1 MFPEDGTDLDQ
12 LLHHAD
18 LAMYRAKDLGRG
30 GAVFYSGIAEK
41 RSARIADSGL
51 YRAMKQREFSLHYQP
66 QYRIDDGRLVGVEAL
81 LRWNRPRE
89 GLVSPGDFMPA
100 AEESGIIVDIGNWVI
115 ETACSQI
122 VQWRD
127 TGVVVPRVSMNLSL
141 QQLGDPGLAPE
152 IARQLEKHQLDPESI
167 EFEVNESVLT
177 DAQSAPGIEALSAL
191 GVRLT
196 LDDFGTGTTALGNLR
211 RYPVTAVKIDR
222 SFVQQLVD
230 SPSAAALADAIIVM
244 AHSQRKQV
252 IAEGIETMEQL
263 EYLRERGCDMA
274 QGYFMARP
282 LSVQDMT
289 ELLLGN
295 RDRRGRIV
303 RA

>member
-1 MFPEDGTDLDQ
+1 
-12 LLHHAD
+12 
-18 LAMYRAKDLGRG
+18 
-30 GAVFYSGIAEK
+30 
-41 RSARIADSGL
+41 
-51 YRAMKQREFSLHYQP
+51 MKQREFSLQYQP
-66 QYRIDDGRLVGVEAL
+66 QYRIDDGRLVGIEAL

-89 GLVSPGDFMPA
+89 GLVSPADFIPT

-115 ETACSQI
+115 ETTCAQLA
-122 VQWRD
+122 QWRD
-127 TGVVVPRVSMNLSL
+127 AGMSAPRVAINLSL
-141 QQLGDPGLAPE
+141 QQLRDPGLLPE
-152 IARQLEKHQLDPESI
+152 LARQLEKHQLKPDAI
-167 EFEVNESVLT
+167 EFEMSEAVLGDAES
-177 DAQSAPGIEALSAL
+177 AAGIEALSAL

-211 RYPVTAVKIDR
+211 RYPVSAVKIDR
-222 SFVQQLVD
+222 SFVQQLAE
-230 SPSAAALADAIIVM
+230 SPSAAALADTIIVM

-252 IAEGIETMEQL
+252 IAEGVETLEQL
-263 EYLRERGCDMA
+263 EYLRERGCDIA

-295 RDRRGRIV
+295 RDRRGRSA